1 MASQHDTGSSRDK
14 IEYALGLLT
23 TLLRNQPVHQELV
36 DVAYRMDL
44 PDELWL
50 AVQILSMSEP
60 DQVKLRD
67 FLLVNPSPQLQRL
80 LQIGKL
86 RIGQRNLS
94 LSIQTLLVEAEVGI
108 GWKKLSPHCLPS
120 GMMLPHWRD

>member
-23 TLLRNQPVHQELV
+23 ALLRNQPVHQELV

-80 LQIGKL
+80 N
-86 RIGQRNLS
+86 RNTLVLTQDAAPS
-94 LSIQTLLVEAEVGI
+94 L
-108 GWKKLSPHCLPS
+108 H
-120 GMMLPHWRD
+120 

>member
-23 TLLRNQPVHQELV
+23 NLLRNQPVHQELV

-50 AVQILSMSEP
+50 AIQILSMSEP

-80 LQIGKL
+80 N
-86 RIGQRNLS
+86 RS
-94 LSIQTLLVEAEVGI
+94 TLVLTQDVATA
-108 GWKKLSPHCLPS
+108 LH
-120 GMMLPHWRD
+120 

>member
-1 MASQHDTGSSRDK
+1 MASQHDASSSRAK

-23 TLLRNQPVHQELV
+23 TLLRNHPVHQELV

-60 DQVKLRD
+60 DQSKLRD

-80 LQIGKL
+80 N
-86 RIGQRNLS
+86 RS
-94 LSIQTLLVEAEVGI
+94 TLVLTQDAAPA
-108 GWKKLSPHCLPS
+108 LH
-120 GMMLPHWRD
+120 

>member
-50 AVQILSMSEP
+50 AVQILSMAEP
-60 DQVKLRD
+60 EQVKLRD

-80 LQIGKL
+80 N
-86 RIGQRNLS
+86 RNTLVLTQDAAPS
-94 LSIQTLLVEAEVGI
+94 L
-108 GWKKLSPHCLPS
+108 H
-120 GMMLPHWRD
+120 

>member
-1 MASQHDTGSSRDK
+1 MASQHDADSSRAK

-23 TLLRNQPVHQELV
+23 NLLRNQPMHQELV

-50 AVQILSMSEP
+50 AVQILSMSGP

-67 FLLVNPSPQLQRL
+67 FLLVNPNPQLQR
-80 LQIGKL
+80 IS
-86 RIGQRNLS
+86 RS
-94 LSIQTLLVEAEVGI
+94 TLVLTQEAAPV
-108 GWKKLSPHCLPS
+108 LH
-120 GMMLPHWRD
+120 

>member
-1 MASQHDTGSSRDK
+1 MASQHDADSSRAK

-23 TLLRNQPVHQELV
+23 NLLRNQPMHQELV

-67 FLLVNPSPQLQRL
+67 FLLMNPNPQLQR
-80 LQIGKL
+80 IN
-86 RIGQRNLS
+86 RS
-94 LSIQTLLVEAEVGI
+94 TLVLTQETAPV
-108 GWKKLSPHCLPS
+108 LH
-120 GMMLPHWRD
+120 

>member
-50 AVQILSMSEP
+50 AIQILSMSEP

-80 LQIGKL
+80 N
-86 RIGQRNLS
+86 RS
-94 LSIQTLLVEAEVGI
+94 TLVLTQDVAPA
-108 GWKKLSPHCLPS
+108 LH
-120 GMMLPHWRD
+120 

>member
-1 MASQHDTGSSRDK
+1 MSNQHDTGSSSRDK

-23 TLLRNQPVHQELV
+23 NLLRSQPVHQELV

-60 DQVKLRD
+60 DQSKLRD
-67 FLLVNPSPQLQRL
+67 FLLMNPSPQLQRVN
-80 LQIGKL
+80 
-86 RIGQRNLS
+86 RN
-94 LSIQTLLVEAEVGI
+94 TLVLTQDAAPA
-108 GWKKLSPHCLPS
+108 LH
-120 GMMLPHWRD
+120 

>member
-1 MASQHDTGSSRDK
+1 MASQHDTDSSRAK

-23 TLLRNQPVHQELV
+23 NLLRSQPVHQELV

-50 AVQILSMSEP
+50 AIQILSMSEP

-80 LQIGKL
+80 N
-86 RIGQRNLS
+86 RS
-94 LSIQTLLVEAEVGI
+94 TLVLTQERAPA
-108 GWKKLSPHCLPS
+108 LH
-120 GMMLPHWRD
+120 

>member
-1 MASQHDTGSSRDK
+1 MASQHDAGNSRAK

-60 DQVKLRD
+60 DQSKLRD
-67 FLLVNPSPQLQRL
+67 FLLVNPNPQLQRL
-80 LQIGKL
+80 N
-86 RIGQRNLS
+86 RN
-94 LSIQTLLVEAEVGI
+94 TLVLTQEAAPV
-108 GWKKLSPHCLPS
+108 LH
-120 GMMLPHWRD
+120 

>member
-23 TLLRNQPVHQELV
+23 NLLRNQPVHQELV
-36 DVAYRMDL
+36 DVDYRMDL

-50 AVQILSMSEP
+50 AIQILSMSEP

-80 LQIGKL
+80 N
-86 RIGQRNLS
+86 RS
-94 LSIQTLLVEAEVGI
+94 TLVLTQDVAPA
-108 GWKKLSPHCLPS
+108 LY
-120 GMMLPHWRD
+120 

>member
-23 TLLRNQPVHQELV
+23 NLLRNQPVHQELV

-50 AVQILSMSEP
+50 AIQILSMSEP

-80 LQIGKL
+80 N
-86 RIGQRNLS
+86 RS
-94 LSIQTLLVEAEVGI
+94 TLVLTQDVAPA
-108 GWKKLSPHCLPS
+108 LH
-120 GMMLPHWRD
+120 

>member
-80 LQIGKL
+80 N
-86 RIGQRNLS
+86 RNTLVLTQDAAPS
-94 LSIQTLLVEAEVGI
+94 L
-108 GWKKLSPHCLPS
+108 H
-120 GMMLPHWRD
+120 

>member
-23 TLLRNQPVHQELV
+23 NLLRNQPVHQELV

-50 AVQILSMSEP
+50 AIQILSMSEP

-80 LQIGKL
+80 N
-86 RIGQRNLS
+86 RS
-94 LSIQTLLVEAEVGI
+94 TLVLTQDVAPV
-108 GWKKLSPHCLPS
+108 LH
-120 GMMLPHWRD
+120 

>member
-1 MASQHDTGSSRDK
+1 MANQHDASSSRAK
-14 IEYALGLLT
+14 IEYVLGLLT
-23 TLLRNQPVHQELV
+23 NLLRNQPVHQELV

-67 FLLVNPSPQLQRL
+67 FLLVNPNPQLQRL
-80 LQIGKL
+80 NRG
-86 RIGQRNLS
+86 
-94 LSIQTLLVEAEVGI
+94 TLVLAQEAVPV
-108 GWKKLSPHCLPS
+108 LH
-120 GMMLPHWRD
+120 

>member
-1 MASQHDTGSSRDK
+1 MASQRDTGSSRDK

-23 TLLRNQPVHQELV
+23 NLLRNRPVHQELV

-67 FLLVNPSPQLQRL
+67 FLLVNPNPQLQR
-80 LQIGKL
+80 IN
-86 RIGQRNLS
+86 RS
-94 LSIQTLLVEAEVGI
+94 TLVLTQDAAPV
-108 GWKKLSPHCLPS
+108 LH
-120 GMMLPHWRD
+120 

>member
-23 TLLRNQPVHQELV
+23 NLLRNQPVHQELV
-36 DVAYRMDL
+36 DVAHRMDL

-50 AVQILSMSEP
+50 AIQILSMSEP

-80 LQIGKL
+80 N
-86 RIGQRNLS
+86 RS
-94 LSIQTLLVEAEVGI
+94 TLVLTQDVAPA
-108 GWKKLSPHCLPS
+108 LH
-120 GMMLPHWRD
+120 

>member
-1 MASQHDTGSSRDK
+1 MASQHDTGSSSRDK

-80 LQIGKL
+80 N
-86 RIGQRNLS
+86 RNTLVLTQDAAPS
-94 LSIQTLLVEAEVGI
+94 L
-108 GWKKLSPHCLPS
+108 H
-120 GMMLPHWRD
+120 

>member
-23 TLLRNQPVHQELV
+23 NLLRNQPVHQELV

-50 AVQILSMSEP
+50 AIQILSMSEP

-80 LQIGKL
+80 N
-86 RIGQRNLS
+86 RS
-94 LSIQTLLVEAEVGI
+94 TLVLTQDAAPA
-108 GWKKLSPHCLPS
+108 LH
-120 GMMLPHWRD
+120 

>member
-1 MASQHDTGSSRDK
+1 MASQHDASSSRAK

-23 TLLRNQPVHQELV
+23 TLLRSHPVHQELV

-67 FLLVNPSPQLQRL
+67 FLLVNPNPQLQRL
-80 LQIGKL
+80 N
-86 RIGQRNLS
+86 RN
-94 LSIQTLLVEAEVGI
+94 TLVLTQESAPA
-108 GWKKLSPHCLPS
+108 LH
-120 GMMLPHWRD
+120 

>member
-1 MASQHDTGSSRDK
+1 MANQYDADSSRAK

-23 TLLRNQPVHQELV
+23 NLLRNQPVHQELV

-67 FLLVNPSPQLQRL
+67 FLLVNPSPQLQR
-80 LQIGKL
+80 IN
-86 RIGQRNLS
+86 RS
-94 LSIQTLLVEAEVGI
+94 TLVLTQEKAPV
-108 GWKKLSPHCLPS
+108 LH
-120 GMMLPHWRD
+120 

>member
-1 MASQHDTGSSRDK
+1 MANQHDTGSSRDK

-36 DVAYRMDL
+36 DVAHRMDL

-80 LQIGKL
+80 N
-86 RIGQRNLS
+86 RN
-94 LSIQTLLVEAEVGI
+94 TLVLTQDTPPA
-108 GWKKLSPHCLPS
+108 LH
-120 GMMLPHWRD
+120 

>member
-1 MASQHDTGSSRDK
+1 MASQHDADSSRAK

-23 TLLRNQPVHQELV
+23 NLLRNQPMHQELV

-67 FLLVNPSPQLQRL
+67 FLLVNPNPQLQR
-80 LQIGKL
+80 IN
-86 RIGQRNLS
+86 RS
-94 LSIQTLLVEAEVGI
+94 TLVLTQETAPV
-108 GWKKLSPHCLPS
+108 LH
-120 GMMLPHWRD
+120 

>member
-1 MASQHDTGSSRDK
+1 MASQHDASSSRAK

-23 TLLRNQPVHQELV
+23 TLLRNHPVHQELM

-60 DQVKLRD
+60 DQSKLRD

-80 LQIGKL
+80 N
-86 RIGQRNLS
+86 RS
-94 LSIQTLLVEAEVGI
+94 TLVLTQDAAPA
-108 GWKKLSPHCLPS
+108 LH
-120 GMMLPHWRD
+120 

>member
-44 PDELWL
+44 PYELWL

-80 LQIGKL
+80 N
-86 RIGQRNLS
+86 RNTLVLTQDAAPS
-94 LSIQTLLVEAEVGI
+94 L
-108 GWKKLSPHCLPS
+108 H
-120 GMMLPHWRD
+120 

>member
-1 MASQHDTGSSRDK
+1 MASQHDAGSSSRAK

-23 TLLRNQPVHQELV
+23 NLLRNQPVHQELV

-60 DQVKLRD
+60 DQGKLRD
-67 FLLVNPSPQLQRL
+67 FLLMNPNPQLQR
-80 LQIGKL
+80 IN
-86 RIGQRNLS
+86 RS
-94 LSIQTLLVEAEVGI
+94 TLVLTQEAAPA
-108 GWKKLSPHCLPS
+108 LH
-120 GMMLPHWRD
+120 